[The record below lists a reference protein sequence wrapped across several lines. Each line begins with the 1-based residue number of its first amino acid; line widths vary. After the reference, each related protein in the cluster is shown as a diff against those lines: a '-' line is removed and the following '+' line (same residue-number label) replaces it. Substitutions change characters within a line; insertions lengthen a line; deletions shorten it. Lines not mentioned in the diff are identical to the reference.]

1 LYDPGG
7 FVFIASMGWPDA
19 EVVDFT
25 EKELRSWKLLGE
37 FRSMLGEVPPRH
49 AGSGGR
55 PVRKG
60 GPKRLLAEEDYLC
73 AFLFAQFNPIIDSMR
88 GLCAASDFP
97 RVQAEVCSRK
107 MSLGSFSEAQ
117 SVFGFERLERLFSE
131 LAAGTIGSEKAR
143 PGLPPGLL
151 KRLRLVDST
160 VFHAVP
166 RMAWARWRGGKR
178 EGGAVRL
185 HLKFR
190 VADSAPAAV
199 VPGPAR
205 LCERKAFEMMVE
217 PDEFYVGDRYY
228 GRDYDLLRR
237 LDETGCGYVLRL
249 YAQAFMTVIGELAL
263 TDQDRAAGVVSDR
276 IVRLGSTPRWHLGP
290 VRVVTV
296 EKPGMAEPVVI
307 VTNQL
312 DPQAMSA
319 ALVGEIYRGRW
330 EIELFFRW
338 LKCVFG
344 RPAQW
349 HWLAES
355 PEGVGIQLYTAL
367 IASLL
372 LCRRMGKLPGKRLME
387 ALRWHQSGMIDAA
400 TLARVLGEHAVKEPA

>member
-1 LYDPGG
+1 
-7 FVFIASMGWPDA
+7 MGRPVA
-19 EVVDFT
+19 LELDFT
-25 EKELRSWKLLGE
+25 EKDLHSWRMLSE
-37 FRSMLGEVPPRH
+37 FRELLTGVPPLDA
-49 AGSGGR
+49 AGGGR
-55 PVRKG
+55 PARKG

-88 GLCAASDFP
+88 GLCAASGFP
-97 RVQAEVCSRK
+97 RVQVEVCSRK
-107 MSLGSFSEAQ
+107 MSLASFSEAQ

-131 LAAGTIGSEKAR
+131 LAAGTIGQEQAR
-143 PGLPPGLL
+143 PGLPPELL

-178 EGGAVRL
+178 PGGAVRL

-190 VADSAPAAV
+190 VADSAPSAV

-205 LCERKAFEMMVE
+205 LCERKAFEMMIE

-237 LDETGCGYVLRL
+237 LDEAGCGYVLRL
-249 YAQAFMTVIGELAL
+249 CAQAFMTVIEELPL
-263 TDQDRAAGVVSDR
+263 TDEDRAAGVVSDR

-296 EKPGMAEPVVI
+296 EKPGMDEPVII

-319 ALVGEIYRGRW
+319 ALVAEIYRSRW

-349 HWLAES
+349 HWLAQS

-367 IASLL
+367 IAALL
-372 LCRRMGKLPGKRLME
+372 LCRRMGKLPGKRMME
-387 ALRWHQSGMIDAA
+387 ALRWHQSGMIDDV
-400 TLARVLGEHAVKEPA
+400 TLARVLAEHGVKKPA